1 MVMIGELVKLVTQR
15 LGIPEETA
23 EQAVGVVLSLLKDP
37 AVNASAANSV
47 FGSIP
52 GAEDLANRFADGG
65 SSSGGGLVGGLLNQ
79 GAGLLGGQA
88 GDMLSAAAAFKN
100 TGLSTDQLTDMV
112 PLVQGFFSEKAG
124 GEVATQ
130 LFSSIPALKSLLS

>member
-1 MVMIGELVKLVTQR
+1 MIDELVKLVTQR

-52 GAEDLANRFADGG
+52 GAEDLANRFTDGGG

-88 GDMLSAAAAFKN
+88 GDMLSAAAAFKS
-100 TGLSTDQLTDMV
+100 TGLSTDQLADMV

-130 LFSSIPALKSLLS
+130 LFSSVPALKSLLS